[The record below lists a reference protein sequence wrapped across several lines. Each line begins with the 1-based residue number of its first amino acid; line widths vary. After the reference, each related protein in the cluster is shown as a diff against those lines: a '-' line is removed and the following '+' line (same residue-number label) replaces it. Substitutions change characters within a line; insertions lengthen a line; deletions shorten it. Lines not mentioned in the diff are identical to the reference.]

1 MKKEKRKNTPFFIP
15 VFFLFPGK
23 SLERDGEE
31 IFLPTRPFPLHSFLL
46 PSLSRPNPTDP
57 TLHRSR
63 YKNVQYLMMRF
74 PFFYYL
80 FSTMVKFS
88 SFTLNEEQT
97 DRWKEKTLS
106 PLSTIQIHHFCIYCC
121 KDRSQSDLGKTL
133 VNILFAPPPFVF
145 RYSFCK
151 TRFVKYIYV
160 RFRCVKVSPPP
171 PHEPFVEGKVNLGFC
186 YSFILLDVKK
196 KKRLR
201 FSLNNL

>member
-133 VNILFAPPPFVF
+133 VNILFAPPP
-145 RYSFCK
+145 RSCSAIP
-151 TRFVKYIYV
+151 FVKRV
-160 RFRCVKVSPPP
+160 
-171 PHEPFVEGKVNLGFC
+171 L
-186 YSFILLDVKK
+186 
-196 KKRLR
+196 
-201 FSLNNL
+201 